1 MTAKEQARKAIE
13 LTKSDELRQVP
24 EAMMAEE
31 LNMFKAD
38 PDLAWRDEMIRELRE
53 ALKFYADERNYHS
66 RGGVE
71 DVQNSVVDS
80 DNGTIARDA
89 LGEKKR

>member
-1 MTAKEQARKAIE
+1 MALI
-13 LTKSDELRQVP
+13 QVGYDGGGE
-24 EAMMAEE
+24 EAMSVW
-31 LNMFKAD
+31 AD
-38 PDLAWRDEMIRELRE
+38 VKSRDEMIRELRE